1 MIAAIIILGFTTVA
15 NAALTGYVFYM
26 NQKERDT
33 LLTRIQ
39 APEASRMA
47 VVANTVDNMP
57 AIPEAEQM
65 VEDVQW
71 DHDLRMILDPQEYEA

>member
-1 MIAAIIILGFTTVA
+1 VIAAVVILGITTIT
-15 NAALTGYVFYM
+15 NAALAGYMFYM
-26 NQKERDT
+26 GQRERDD

-39 APEASRMA
+39 APEASRMQ

-57 AIPEAEQM
+57 AIEEAEM
-65 VEDVQW
+65 AVEDVQW

>member
-1 MIAAIIILGFTTVA
+1 MIASVIILGITTIA
-15 NAALTGYVFYM
+15 NAALAGYMFYM
-26 NQKERDT
+26 GQRERDA

-39 APEASRMA
+39 APEASRMQ
-47 VVANTVDNMP
+47 VVANTVDSIP

>member
-1 MIAAIIILGFTTVA
+1 MIAAVVILGITTIT
-15 NAALTGYVFYM
+15 NAALAGYMFYM
-26 NQKERDT
+26 GQRERDD

-39 APEASRMA
+39 APEASRMQ

-57 AIPEAEQM
+57 AIEEAEM
-65 VEDVQW
+65 AVEDVQW

>member
-1 MIAAIIILGFTTVA
+1 MIAAVVILGITTIT
-15 NAALTGYVFYM
+15 NAALAGYIFYM
-26 NQKERDT
+26 GQRERDD

-39 APEASRMA
+39 APEASRMQ

-57 AIPEAEQM
+57 AIEEAEM
-65 VEDVQW
+65 AVEDVQW

>member
-1 MIAAIIILGFTTVA
+1 LIAAVVILGITTIT
-15 NAALTGYVFYM
+15 NAALAGYMFYM
-26 NQKERDT
+26 GQRERDD

-39 APEASRMA
+39 APEASRMQ

-57 AIPEAEQM
+57 AIEEAEM
-65 VEDVQW
+65 AVEDVQW